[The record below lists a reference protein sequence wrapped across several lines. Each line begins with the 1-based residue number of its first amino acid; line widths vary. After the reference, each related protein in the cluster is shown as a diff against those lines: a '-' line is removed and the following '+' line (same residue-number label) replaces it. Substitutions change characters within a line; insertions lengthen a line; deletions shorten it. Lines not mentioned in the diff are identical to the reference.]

1 MQAVIFD
8 MDGLLIDSEP
18 FWKQAEHEVFSSV
31 GVELTEDLT
40 ALTAAMTT
48 REVTEFWYAKQP
60 WQDASL
66 EEVENSVVERVKYLI
81 ETQGQAMQGVHDLL
95 DSLQQAK
102 VKIGLATN
110 SPKGIIPSVLRRLNI
125 AEYFMAYSSA
135 EEVSKGKPAPDVYQL
150 TLEKLGIEA
159 HQCIA
164 FEDSLGGIKA
174 ALAAG
179 IKAIAVPHANEFEHE
194 KFDLAPYK
202 LRNLSEFRYQIG
214 NALLS
219 QP

>member
-60 WQDASL
+60 WQDTSL

-110 SPKGIIPSVLRRLNI
+110 SPKGIIPSVLQRLNI
-125 AEYFMAYSSA
+125 ADYFMAYSSA
-135 EEVSKGKPAPDVYQL
+135 EEVTKGKPAPDVYQL

-194 KFDLAPYK
+194 KFDLASYT

>member
-60 WQDASL
+60 WQDTSL

-110 SPKGIIPSVLRRLNI
+110 SPKGIIPSVLQRLNI
-125 AEYFMAYSSA
+125 ADYFMAYSSA
-135 EEVSKGKPAPDVYQL
+135 EEVTKGKPAPDVYQL

-194 KFDLAPYK
+194 KFDLASYK

>member
-18 FWKQAEHEVFSSV
+18 FWQQAEFDVFSSV
-31 GVELTEDLT
+31 GVEVTADLT
-40 ALTAAMTT
+40 KHTAAMTT

-60 WQDASL
+60 WQSTSL
-66 EEVENSVVERVKYLI
+66 EEVENRVIERVKYLI
-81 ETQGQAMQGVHDLL
+81 ETQGQALQGVHELL
-95 DSLQQAK
+95 GSLHHAK

-110 SPKGIIPSVLRRLNI
+110 SPQDIIPSVLRRLNI
-125 AEYFMAYSSA
+125 AEYFTAYTSA
-135 EEVSKGKPAPDVYQL
+135 DEVQQGKPAPDVYQL
-150 TLEKLGIEA
+150 TLRKLNTEA

-164 FEDSLGGIKA
+164 FEDSLGGITA

-179 IKAIAVPHANEFEHE
+179 IKAIAVPHADEFDDE

-202 LRNLSEFRYQIG
+202 IRSLNEFNHKIG
-214 NALLS
+214 KAILTCS
-219 QP
+219 